1 MADLPTMQD
10 QIAYL
15 IATVNRQLEDEL
27 SDSLRPEGIP
37 IEQFRILNALAE
49 TDGLSMGEL
58 AAAVLV
64 DAASLT
70 KIVDLMVADALVYR
84 GVAPSDR
91 RRIRIF
97 LASKGKATNKRLK
110 GISNK
115 QQRGLIERLDPAK
128 AKELTRLLRGLI
140 RE

>member
-1 MADLPTMQD
+1 MQD

-64 DAASLT
+64 DAGSLT
-70 KIVDLMVADALVYR
+70 KIVDRMVADALVYR

-97 LASKGKATNKRLK
+97 LASKGKLTNKRLK

>member
-1 MADLPTMQD
+1 MQD

-15 IATVNRQLEDEL
+15 IASVNRQLEEEL

-64 DAASLT
+64 DAGSLT
-70 KIVDLMVADALVYR
+70 KIVDRMVADALVYR

>member
-70 KIVDLMVADALVYR
+70 KIVDRMVADALVYR

-97 LASKGKATNKRLK
+97 LATKGKATNKRLK
-110 GISNK
+110 GISNR

>member
-15 IATVNRQLEDEL
+15 IASVNRQLEEEL

-64 DAASLT
+64 DAGSLT
-70 KIVDLMVADALVYR
+70 KIVDRMVADALVYR

>member
-1 MADLPTMQD
+1 MQD

-64 DAASLT
+64 DASSLT
-70 KIVDLMVADALVYR
+70 KIVDRMVADALVYR

-110 GISNK
+110 GISTK
-115 QQRGLIERLDPAK
+115 QQRSLMERLDPAK

>member
-70 KIVDLMVADALVYR
+70 KIVDRMVADALVYR

>member
-1 MADLPTMQD
+1 MQD

-64 DAASLT
+64 DAGSLT
-70 KIVDLMVADALVYR
+70 KIVDRMVADALVYR

-91 RRIRIF
+91 RRSRIF
-97 LASKGKATNKRLK
+97 LASKGKLTNKRLK

>member
-1 MADLPTMQD
+1 VADLPTMQD

-64 DAASLT
+64 DAGSLT
-70 KIVDLMVADALVYR
+70 KIVDRMVADALVYR

-97 LASKGKATNKRLK
+97 LASKGKLTNKRLK

>member
-64 DAASLT
+64 DAGSLT
-70 KIVDLMVADALVYR
+70 KIVDRMVADALVYR

-97 LASKGKATNKRLK
+97 LASKGKLTNKRLK

>member
-1 MADLPTMQD
+1 MQD

-70 KIVDLMVADALVYR
+70 KIVDRMVADALVYR